1 MMEKVHVFTSVTANY
16 IPKARV
22 LANSVKHFHPD
33 FQFHLVL
40 SDRLPADFDLAQEP
54 FDSILP
60 ITELPIPDLNGW
72 IFKHSLVEMCTGVK
86 GIAFDVIFERFNAD
100 KVFYFDPDI
109 VIFSKLDLLLDKL
122 DTSSVLLTP
131 HQTQPDE
138 LPEAIVDNEICSL
151 KHGIYNLGFLGV
163 KSSDAGRQFIKWW
176 AKRLLLFCYDD
187 KLSGLF
193 TDQRWVDLAPAFFED
208 IHIVREPNCNVST
221 WNLSNR
227 VATGTVEGGVLINNM
242 PLCFYHFSGFDS
254 GNQEIMLKKYG
265 SNSPVLFELRK
276 QYISNCEKQ
285 GQNTLGSIA
294 CIYSTFED
302 GTPITRKQR
311 TVYKKRVDLQ
321 QAFPNPFS
329 LGDGKH
335 SYKQW
340 CKGSDYAAIS
350 AMPDTNSVEALK
362 LEILRAHGELD
373 YIKQSRTWKA
383 VQKMRKLLGRNPL
396 KYTG

>member
-1 MMEKVHVFTSVTANY
+1 
-16 IPKARV
+16 
-22 LANSVKHFHPD
+22 
-33 FQFHLVL
+33 
-40 SDRLPADFDLAQEP
+40 
-54 FDSILP
+54 
-60 ITELPIPDLNGW
+60 
-72 IFKHSLVEMCTGVK
+72 MCTGVK
-86 GIAFDVIFERFNAD
+86 GIAFDVIFERYGAD

-109 VIFSKLDLLLDKL
+109 VVFSKLDLLLEKL
-122 DTSSVLLTP
+122 ESASVLLTP
-131 HQTQPDE
+131 HQTKPDE

-151 KHGIYNLGFLGV
+151 KHGIYNLGFLAV
-163 KSSDAGRQFIKWW
+163 RNSEAGRQFVQWW
-176 AKRLLLFCYDD
+176 AERLLLFCYDD

-227 VATGTVEGGVLINNM
+227 VATGSLEEGILINGL

-265 SNSPVLFELRK
+265 SHSPVLFDLRK
-276 QYISNCEKQ
+276 QYIENCEAQ
-285 GQNTLGSIA
+285 GQKELGRLK
-294 CIYSTFED
+294 CVYSSFED
-302 GTPITRKQR
+302 GTPITQKQR

-321 QAFPNPFS
+321 QAFPNPFAV
-329 LGDGKH
+329 DDKKQ

-340 CKGSDYAAIS
+340 CQGADYAAT
-350 AMPDTNSVEALK
+350 ATMPDTDSVDALK
-362 LEILRAHGELD
+362 VEILRAHGELD

-383 VQKMRKLLGRNPL
+383 VQKVRKLLGRNPL